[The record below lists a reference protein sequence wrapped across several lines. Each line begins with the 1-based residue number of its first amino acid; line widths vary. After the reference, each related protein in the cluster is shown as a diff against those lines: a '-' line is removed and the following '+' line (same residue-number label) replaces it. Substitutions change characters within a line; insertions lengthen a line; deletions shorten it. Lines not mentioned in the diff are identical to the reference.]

1 MQFDLYR
8 NEGENADLFPY
19 VLDVTNELHHLSKLR
34 VVIPLCSDG
43 AAITHLNPTWTIEGR
58 KLYLSTMD
66 IAGIP
71 AAMLQERVANFAD
84 RRNEIV
90 DAVDFLIHGF

>member
-8 NEGENADLFPY
+8 NEEENADFFPY

-34 VVIPLCSDG
+34 GVIPLCSDG
-43 AAITHLNPTWTIEGR
+43 AAVTHLNPTFTIEGR

-66 IAGIP
+66 IAGVP
-71 AAMLQERVANFAD
+71 AGMLQERVANLAD